1 MNVAALIRSRR
12 FFCILQTT
20 KSVDMET
27 IRTLLEKQ
35 LLQVNTYTLTIGN
48 MVSVLAVFLV
58 TVVILQLI
66 KRILFR
72 KKVLD
77 RYERGSMYS
86 LFQIIKYFLWIVS
99 ILFMMQSVGI
109 RLNVILASSAAL
121 LVGVGLGL
129 QHTFNNFVSGI
140 ILLFEGSIKVGDVL
154 ELDGDVVEMLRI
166 GLRTSTARNRDDID
180 IIIPNS
186 IITSNKVV
194 NWSHQSEKTRFRI
207 RVGVAYGS
215 DVALVLA
222 VLRSCAQSHPK
233 VKYKDA
239 VRVRFLDFGN
249 SSLEFELL
257 FFSDDIFR
265 VENIKSELR
274 EIIYQKF
281 RENGIQIP
289 FPQVDVHVKS
299 NESGIL
305 KP

>member
-99 ILFMMQSVGI
+99 FLFMMQSVGI

-129 QHTFNNFVSGI
+129 QHSFNNFVSGI

-166 GLRTSTARNRDDID
+166 GLRTSTARNRDYID

>member
-1 MNVAALIRSRR
+1 
-12 FFCILQTT
+12 
-20 KSVDMET
+20 MET

-99 ILFMMQSVGI
+99 FLFMMQSVGI

-129 QHTFNNFVSGI
+129 QHSFNNFVSGI

-166 GLRTSTARNRDDID
+166 GLRTSTARNRDYID

-299 NESGIL
+299 NESGNL